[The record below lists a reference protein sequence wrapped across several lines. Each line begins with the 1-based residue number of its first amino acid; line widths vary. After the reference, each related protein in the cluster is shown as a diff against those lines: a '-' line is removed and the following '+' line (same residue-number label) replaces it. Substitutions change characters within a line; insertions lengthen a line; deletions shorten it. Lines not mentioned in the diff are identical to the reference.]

1 MLGTGT
7 PIPSAERAGSG
18 FAVIYG
24 GEAYMFDVGHGTVQR
39 AIQAWKT
46 MDAPE
51 LNPPKIKNVFLT
63 HLHSDHTMD
72 YSELASTYWWRRENR
87 FSLLVIQPCIKLQL
101 MKFLKPVLFLTKI
114 MSL

>member
-1 MLGTGT
+1 MTVIMKWFSLIVVFILSVGTAQAETRVIMLGTGT

-51 LNPPKIKNVFLT
+51 LNPPTI
-63 HLHSDHTMD
+63 
-72 YSELASTYWWRRENR
+72 
-87 FSLLVIQPCIKLQL
+87 
-101 MKFLKPVLFLTKI
+101 
-114 MSL
+114 